1 MTKYLSTALGMMQ
14 ISTPPKLVEF
24 RQARNFFDD
33 QSESLRRAYYSLGN
47 YFAAQDVIDCKQ
59 PVVMDR

>member
-1 MTKYLSTALGMMQ
+1 MMQ